1 MRSIVRSF
9 IRLILATALCV
20 APRACPI
27 VAQQAEPVGSVSGAN
42 NAMAG
47 TMLVSSGSTV
57 FSGDLLKTGDAGRLQ
72 VQSGGMQFVLDANS
86 AARIFRTGDR
96 EVVELERGSL
106 SYAAK
111 GVSENLVL
119 FAQDIRFV
127 PKSSDLAVGQISIAT
142 RCEVKASVLRG
153 TLQATSGKESKTIEP
168 GTAYQVL
175 SEIGVDYNDSW
186 KPVLRDYPEYPRDAD
201 YHGSHTHVACATGT
215 WQSDKGPHPPWSE
228 GPFKQVAAGTV
239 IAVTTVV
246 LVKALESPDKP

>member
-1 MRSIVRSF
+1 MRSILRSV
-9 IRLILATALCV
+9 IRVIPAAALCL
-20 APRACPI
+20 APWISPI
-27 VAQQAEPVGSVSGAN
+27 AAQQAEPVGSVASAN
-42 NAMAG
+42 NAVAG
-47 TMLVSSGSTV
+47 RMPVSSGSTV
-57 FSGDLLKTGDAGRLQ
+57 FFGDLLKTGDVGRLQ

-106 SYAAK
+106 SYSAK

-127 PKSSDLAVGQISIAT
+127 PKSSDLAVGQISIVT

-186 KPVLRDYPEYPRDAD
+186 KPVLEDYPEYPRDAD
-201 YHGSHTHVACATGT
+201 YHRSHTHVACAEGV
-215 WQSDKGPHPPWSE
+215 WQSNKGPRLPAQDH
-228 GPFKQVAAGTV
+228 FKIAILGAAG
-239 IAVTTVV
+239 ILTTVV
-246 LVKALESPDKP
+246 LIKALESPDKP